1 MASITDKAKRW
12 WVRFR
17 RWQVKPY
24 ADPPIDY
31 GIQTECLNCGDT
43 FTGNYCPRCGQTKNT
58 RRFTL
63 RNAVINF
70 FEVWGLTN
78 STFMRTVVHLLLRP
92 GRMIG
97 DYLRGHRQPYFPPI
111 RMLFIIVAIFI
122 IVDYLLPQYFP
133 NPVTIN
139 DGSAAKDAAT
149 TAMLNMI
156 EVSIKWINEHV
167 ALSLLAMHMLL
178 ALIATWLFRKSP
190 RLPRSTIVENFY
202 AQVYICCQLLILGF
216 IAMLFTFPFAYHS
229 VEEINEY
236 ASVVI
241 YIIDYKQLYGMK
253 WWATIWRSVVS
264 LALLFVI
271 IILISVMAIIAYGI
285 RVGMAEAAAAAAS

>member
-1 MASITDKAKRW
+1 
-12 WVRFR
+12 
-17 RWQVKPY
+17 
-24 ADPPIDY
+24 
-31 GIQTECLNCGDT
+31 
-43 FTGNYCPRCGQTKNT
+43 
-58 RRFTL
+58 
-63 RNAVINF
+63 
-70 FEVWGLTN
+70 
-78 STFMRTVVHLLLRP
+78 
-92 GRMIG
+92 
-97 DYLRGHRQPYFPPI
+97 
-111 RMLFIIVAIFI
+111 
-122 IVDYLLPQYFP
+122 
-133 NPVTIN
+133 
-139 DGSAAKDAAT
+139 
-149 TAMLNMI
+149 
-156 EVSIKWINEHV
+156 
-167 ALSLLAMHMLL
+167 MHMLL

-229 VEEINEY
+229 VDEVNEY

-285 RVGMAEAAAAAAS
+285 RVGMAEAAAAAAA